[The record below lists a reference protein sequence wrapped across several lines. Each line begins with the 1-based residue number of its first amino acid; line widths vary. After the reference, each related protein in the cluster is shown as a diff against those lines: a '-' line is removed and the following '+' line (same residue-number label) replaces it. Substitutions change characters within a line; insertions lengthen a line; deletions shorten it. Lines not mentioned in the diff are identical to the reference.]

1 MKAKVGFALCGSF
14 CTFEK
19 IFDEMKNLVSEGYDV
34 LPIMSFAASKTDTR
48 FGEAEEHVKKAEDI
62 CGKRAILAIKDS
74 EPIGPQKLIDI
85 LVIAPCTGNTLGK
98 LAAGITDTPVTM
110 AAKSHLRNQRPVLI
124 GVSTN
129 DGLASSAKNI
139 GLLLNQK
146 NIFFVPMKQDDC
158 QNKPMSI
165 VAEFT
170 KLQPAIEEALKNKQ
184 IQPIYM

>member
-1 MKAKVGFALCGSF
+1 MKAKVGFAVCGSF

-19 IFDEMKNLVSEGYDV
+19 IFAEMKNLVKNGYDV
-34 LPIMSFAASKTDTR
+34 LPIMSFSASKTDTR
-48 FGEAEEHVKKAEDI
+48 FGMAKDNVKKIEDI
-62 CGKRAILAIKDS
+62 CKKAAILEIKDA

-158 QNKPMSI
+158 ENKPMSV
-165 VAEFT
+165 VAKFD
-170 KLQPAIEEALKNKQ
+170 KLQLSLEEALINKQ
-184 IQPIYM
+184 IQPIYV